1 MDKDAMIIN
10 VMEEGYKL
18 KDYLEEKHGFSSKLL
33 VKLEARGK
41 IVLNGRVVKLK
52 KRVFLEDEIAV
63 EFLDE
68 SDEYEKVDL
77 PLDIIFEDDDL
88 LVLNKKPFR
97 VVHPTKRLQ
106 DDTTANAVSYYFE
119 KNGIKRKVRF
129 VNRLDMNTTGVLV
142 IAKNPYAHN
151 IISQDM
157 RNDKV
162 YKEYRAIINGI
173 MEEKS
178 GKIIE
183 KIARIDDNIRREVHE
198 SGKDCITVYKV
209 IREENKLSLLDIKL
223 ETGRTHQIR
232 VHFEYLG
239 FPVLGDD
246 LYGKKTEMI
255 SRQALHC
262 SRMSFK
268 HPRTGKM
275 VEFNAKL
282 PEDMKK
288 IFNLE

>member
-18 KDYLEEKHGFSSKLL
+18 KDYLEKKHDFSSKLL

-41 IVLNGRVVKLK
+41 IFLNGRVVKLK
-52 KRVFLEDEIAV
+52 KRVFVEDEIAV

-77 PLDIIFEDDDL
+77 LLDIIYEDNDL
-88 LVLNKKPFR
+88 LILNKKPFR
-97 VVHPTKRLQ
+97 VVHPTKSLQ
-106 DDTTANAVSYYFE
+106 NDTTANAVSYYFK
-119 KNGIKRKVRF
+119 KNHIKRKVRF

-157 RNDKV
+157 KNDIV
-162 YKEYRAIINGI
+162 DKEYIAIINGI
-173 MEEKS
+173 LEEKS

-183 KIARIDDNIRREVHE
+183 KIARIDNKIRREVHE

-209 IREENKLSLLDIKL
+209 TREENKLSLLHIKL

-232 VHFEYLG
+232 VHFEHLG
-239 FPVLGDD
+239 IPVLGDE
-246 LYGKKTEMI
+246 LYGEKTEII

-268 HPRTGKM
+268 HPRTGET
-275 VEFNAKL
+275 VEFSAEL

-288 IFNLE
+288 IFNIE

>member
-268 HPRTGKM
+268 HPRTGKT